1 MQSNNH
7 SQKQL
12 NLHCITVLTVK
23 VGPPDSCV
31 FCFGDDCS
39 LQEVHITFIR
49 KVSIDAYQVWAWHW
63 RYRKLTFL
71 HCFHKCVPGKSMAL
85 QFTGSSHSCMCTVS
99 HKCIPGMNEWGTAVY
114 RSSHSYII
122 TVSVNVYQVW
132 VWHCGSQE
140 AHIPTCTQFP

>member
-49 KVSIDAYQVWAWHW
+49 KVSIDAYQVWAWQW
-63 RYRKLTFL
+63 R
-71 HCFHKCVPGKSMAL
+71 
-85 QFTGSSHSCMCTVS
+85 
-99 HKCIPGMNEWGTAVY
+99 
-114 RSSHSYII
+114 
-122 TVSVNVYQVW
+122 
-132 VWHCGSQE
+132 SQE
-140 AHIPTCTQFP
+140 AHIPTLFPQMCTR